1 MITAQDI
8 REKSFEKSKIG
19 GYDMAEV
26 DEFLEQIADDLTN
39 AQKETAVLKSK
50 MKVLVDKIEEYRGN
64 ENALNQTLLSAQ
76 KLASQIESEAKE
88 RAAKMI
94 ADAEAEVKE
103 KTGDIDARIKTEEKK
118 LADAKAA
125 SSKFFDGIR
134 AMCNAQLKN
143 IDALDM
149 VKEVKKSVEEKIPE
163 INEAPAAVE
172 KKVEEVKPAVEKA
185 AQNFEAK
192 FAKEAADI
200 EEAVRSI
207 EASVARKQPQP
218 AANFDFSA
226 DMDAPFSSAKEDK
239 DSTQPFTF

>member
-8 REKSFEKSKIG
+8 REKSFDKSRVG

-26 DEFLEQIADDLTN
+26 DEFLEQIADDLTA

-76 KLASQIESEAKE
+76 KLAVQIENEAKE
-88 RAAKMI
+88 KSAKMI
-94 ADAEAEVKE
+94 ADAEAEVQE
-103 KTGDIDARIKTEEKK
+103 KTGDIEARIKAEEKR
-118 LADAKAA
+118 LFDAQKASA
-125 SSKFFDGIR
+125 KFFDGIR

-143 IDALDM
+143 IDALDLARD
-149 VKEVKKSVEEKIPE
+149 VKKAV
-163 INEAPAAVE
+163 EAPAPEPVRPVASE
-172 KKVEEVKPAVEKA
+172 NARNE
-185 AQNFEAK
+185 FEAK
-192 FAKEAADI
+192 FAREAVDI

-207 EASVARKQPQP
+207 EASVARKQPAP
-218 AANFDFSA
+218 SGRMDLSA
-226 DMDAPFSSAKEDK
+226 DMGDPFSTRIDDK

>member
-26 DEFLEQIADDLTN
+26 DEFLEQIADDLTS
-39 AQKETAVLKSK
+39 AQKETAILKSK

-76 KLASQIESEAKE
+76 KLASQIESEAREKS
-88 RAAKMI
+88 AKMI

-103 KTGDIDARIKTEEKK
+103 KTGDIDARIKAEEKK

-125 SSKFFDGIR
+125 SAKFFDGIR

-143 IDALDM
+143 MDALDV
-149 VKEVKKSVEEKIPE
+149 VKEAKKAAEEKAE
-163 INEAPAAVE
+163 EAAPVVKQE
-172 KKVEEVKPAVEKA
+172 VVKPADD
-185 AQNFEAK
+185 FEAK
-192 FAKEAADI
+192 FAREAADI

-207 EASVARKQPQP
+207 EASVAKKQPQP
-218 AANFDFSA
+218 SAKFDFSA
-226 DMDAPFSSAKEDK
+226 DIDAPFSSMNPDK

>member
-8 REKSFEKSKIG
+8 REKSFDKSKLG

-26 DEFLEQIADDLTN
+26 DEFLEQIADDLTA

-76 KLASQIESEAKE
+76 KLAVQIENDAKE
-88 RAAKMI
+88 KSAKMI
-94 ADAEAEVKE
+94 ADAEAEVQE
-103 KTGDIDARIKTEEKK
+103 KTGDIEARIKAEEKR
-118 LADAKAA
+118 LFDAQ
-125 SSKFFDGIR
+125 IR

-143 IDALDM
+143 IDALDLARD
-149 VKEVKKSVEEKIPE
+149 VKKAV
-163 INEAPAAVE
+163 EAPSPEPVRPVATENARNE
-172 KKVEEVKPAVEKA
+172 
-185 AQNFEAK
+185 FEAK
-192 FAKEAADI
+192 FAREAVDI

-207 EASVARKQPQP
+207 EASVARKQPAP
-218 AANFDFSA
+218 SGRMDLSA
-226 DMDAPFSSAKEDK
+226 DMGDPFSTRIDDK